1 MSRDASRLK
10 DLLIIACGN
19 ADRGDDAAGLLVG
32 RRLRE
37 LGIDVCEQTG
47 EAVELMES
55 WRDAGLDCEVILID
69 AVVTGARPG
78 TVRVWDARE
87 APVVGD
93 FLRCSTHAF
102 GVAEA
107 IQLAKILDLL
117 PPRMQIYGIEGK
129 QFEMGGAPSTEVLLA
144 VDEVA
149 ARIAREVGAPTRLS

>member
-1 MSRDASRLK
+1 MPLAKSGTLIIGLGNEYRRDDAVGLVVARRLK
-10 DLLIIACGN
+10 G
-19 ADRGDDAAGLLVG
+19 AAPAHVRVL
-32 RRLRE
+32 
-37 LGIDVCEQTG
+37 EQSG
-47 EAVELMES
+47 EGAALMES
-55 WRDAGLDCEVILID
+55 WKNADTVILID
-69 AVVTGARPG
+69 AVHCGAKPG
-78 TVRVWDARE
+78 TIHRIDAHTEPVPARV
-87 APVVGD
+87 
-93 FLRCSTHAF
+93 FRCSTHAF